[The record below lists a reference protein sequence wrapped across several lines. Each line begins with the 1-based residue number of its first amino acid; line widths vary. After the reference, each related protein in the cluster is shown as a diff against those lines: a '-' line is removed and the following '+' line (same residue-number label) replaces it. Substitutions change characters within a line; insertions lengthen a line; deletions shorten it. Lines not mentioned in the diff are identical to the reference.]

1 MSEAAPQTP
10 IARTPDRAVS
20 PPSGSAENGPRRLR
34 SVDLLQGA
42 DEVLIEHEDAC
53 YRLRRTSLGR
63 LILTK

>member
-1 MSEAAPQTP
+1 MSEAAPQTLDP
-10 IARTPDRAVS
+10 RKPEHAAAAVD
-20 PPSGSAENGPRRLR
+20 AERGPRRLR

-53 YRLRRTSLGR
+53 YRLRRTALGR

>member
-1 MSEAAPQTP
+1 MSEAAPPTP
-10 IARTPDRAVS
+10 SPDA
-20 PPSGSAENGPRRLR
+20 SAQPHAAGPATRLDAPRRLR

-42 DEVLIEHEDAC
+42 DEVLIEHEGAC

>member
-1 MSEAAPQTP
+1 MSEAAPQTSS
-10 IARTPDRAVS
+10 ARTPERDAAPSSAV
-20 PPSGSAENGPRRLR
+20 AEGGPRRLR